1 VGRKVYLMKRYVS
14 VVSAA
19 FSTLALLKYMEL
31 IPFGTPVGFLI
42 ISGLHLT
49 YYWAIT
55 TMSSDSE
62 STPNVIG
69 QNRRKRLPNKI
80 KVPPS
85 GETELPNQVMSDV
98 LKALSQLGY
107 ARRTSHELI
116 KVVQKNYP
124 QLKKSEEI
132 IKECIKKSVAQ

>member
-1 VGRKVYLMKRYVS
+1 MKRYVS
-14 VVSAA
+14 VASAA

-55 TMSSDSE
+55 SMKPSPQDAPS
-62 STPNVIG
+62 NVIG
-69 QNRRKRLPNKI
+69 QNRRKRLPNKF
-80 KVPPS
+80 KEPPS

>member
-1 VGRKVYLMKRYVS
+1 
-14 VVSAA
+14 
-19 FSTLALLKYMEL
+19 
-31 IPFGTPVGFLI
+31 
-42 ISGLHLT
+42 
-49 YYWAIT
+49 
-55 TMSSDSE
+55 MSSDSE

-80 KVPPS
+80 KEPPS